1 MVDYILLL
9 PTSVDVKKGFFLYH
23 RKDPVII
30 HKTCLLWMF
39 RPFYAAELT
48 VFCFGSP
55 NLSFFT
61 CI

>member
-9 PTSVDVKKGFFLYH
+9 PTSVDVEKGFFLNH

-30 HKTCLLWMF
+30 HKT
-39 RPFYAAELT
+39 FYAAELT
-48 VFCFGSP
+48 VFCFGSS